1 MIRAS
6 RMMLT
11 VCAVAATALHG
22 AGLWISGTRSAVMVE
37 GGAGAEQAVL
47 GASFSDMVAGAA
59 QPVVEDHVVP
69 NRQAE
74 RVVDPADPGA
84 AIRPETPH
92 KVTPESPPEVSE
104 SAPPDPDM
112 APEDPAE
119 KVAETAPLDAAEP
132 VEPEAVAESAPEIV
146 AEPTPPPPEKTADA
160 PDELAGRAAPSE
172 RAAVARTDPA
182 VEAARPGVAAK
193 PAQSDPAAP
202 APEVSEALPDAR
214 PEPAERRKTKAD
226 DTVKPNTVEEVVTAA
241 PEKEGLQVSRRPQ
254 VRPESVEKAAA
265 RQSPEPEREA
275 KVRADSGTNAARDAT
290 RGSATGK
297 EDADAAE
304 TGRDTRSKS
313 AERGNAA
320 ASNYPG
326 MVMRHLSRVPR
337 PRVNSRGTA
346 VVRFRISGNG
356 GLGGVSVARG
366 SGSAR
371 LDRAAL
377 QVVRRAAPFPPPPSG
392 AQRSFSIA
400 IKGR

>member
-1 MIRAS
+1 MI
-6 RMMLT
+6 
-11 VCAVAATALHG
+11 
-22 AGLWISGTRSAVMVE
+22 E

-47 GASFSDMVAGAA
+47 GASFADMVAGAA
-59 QPVVEDHVVP
+59 QPVAENHVIP
-69 NRQAE
+69 NRRAE

-84 AIRPETPH
+84 EIRPETPRE
-92 KVTPESPPEVSE
+92 VTPAPPPEVSE
-104 SAPPDPDM
+104 SAPPDPDT

-119 KVAETAPLDAAEP
+119 KVAETAPVDAAEP
-132 VEPEAVAESAPEIV
+132 VESEAVGESAPEIV
-146 AEPTPPPPEKTADA
+146 ADPAPAPPPEEAVGA
-160 PDELAGRAAPSE
+160 PDAAAGRVAPSE

-182 VEAARPGVAAK
+182 VEAARPGLAAK
-193 PAQSDPAAP
+193 PAPSDPAAP

-214 PEPAERRKTKAD
+214 PAPAERRKSTAD
-226 DTVKPNTVEEVVTAA
+226 DTVKPNAVKEVVTAA

-254 VRPESVEKAAA
+254 ARPESVEKAAAA

-275 KVRADSGTNAARDAT
+275 KIRADSGTNAARDAT
-290 RGSATGK
+290 RGSAIGK
-297 EDADAAE
+297 EDADTVQA
-304 TGRDTRSKS
+304 GRDTRSKS

-337 PRVNSRGTA
+337 TRVNSSGTA

-356 GLGGVSVARG
+356 GLGGVSVASG

-377 QVVRRAAPFPPPPSG
+377 RVVRRAAPFPPPPSG

-400 IKGR
+400 IKGE